1 MKEENR
7 MKINEETVKTSLT
20 YFLNECLE
28 SANQD
33 GSFEVTSV
41 DLKNMKFNVSF
52 NIVVVEEDDYIG
64 FQGY

>member
-1 MKEENR
+1 
-7 MKINEETVKTSLT
+7 MKITKEGVERDLT
-20 YFLNECLE
+20 DMLNECLE
-28 SANQD
+28 SANQE

-52 NIVVVEEDDYIG
+52 NIVVVEEDEYIG